1 MLFQTSGLRGS
12 ATISRGQ
19 YQAGGQRTAVTVAAR
34 REANLRVAV
43 SGDYYAVWIAKHR
56 SDCHCCHGGC
66 LPGLRWVMEGVTGTM
81 GQGCMPTRT
90 QATPRTPDTP
100 NTRSKQDKLRRSAW
114 PVISR
119 SLEIHGAHY
128 GRVHHGNRAPPETT
142 SVDGRGV

>member
-1 MLFQTSGLRGS
+1 
-12 ATISRGQ
+12 
-19 YQAGGQRTAVTVAAR
+19 
-34 REANLRVAV
+34 
-43 SGDYYAVWIAKHR
+43 
-56 SDCHCCHGGC
+56 
-66 LPGLRWVMEGVTGTM
+66 MEGVAGTM